1 MQSYSLTDLPYS
13 YDALQPII
21 SNEIMELHHDK
32 HHAGYVNGTNA
43 SLEKLAKARAG
54 ELEISHKAIMRD
66 LSFNL
71 NGHLMHELFW
81 TVMQAPKSD
90 NKPNSE
96 ILSLIDTNFNSFDAF
111 KTEFAEASKTVEGS
125 GWAVLGI
132 DSNKN
137 MAVFQLEKH
146 NFLGIAGF
154 TPILANDVWEHAYY
168 LDYKNDRGAYVNA
181 WWDVVNWDEVLRRA
195 K

>member
-66 LSFNL
+66 LVKVDYVFESCLTIN
-71 NGHLMHELFW
+71 ESKDYQW
-81 TVMQAPKSD
+81 
-90 NKPNSE
+90 
-96 ILSLIDTNFNSFDAF
+96 LIDTIKKNNYGVVIFDTLTTLHDKEENS
-111 KTEFAEASKTVEGS
+111 SKEMREV
-125 GWAVLGI
+125 
-132 DSNKN
+132 NKLMLN
-137 MAVFQLEKH
+137 
-146 NFLGIAGF
+146 
-154 TPILANDVWEHAYY
+154 
-168 LDYKNDRGAYVNA
+168 
-181 WWDVVNWDEVLRRA
+181 
-195 K
+195 